1 MGCCCHVE
9 TISEVSSMCAARAG
23 GAPAGKARRRRETS
37 PPALRRS
44 HRRPVE
50 NLILCKML
58 QLGQML
64 EDSTLHAT

>member
-9 TISEVSSMCAARAG
+9 TISEVLSMCAAQAE

-44 HRRPVE
+44 HCRPVE
-50 NLILCKML
+50 NLILCKMI
-58 QLGQML
+58 QLSQML
-64 EDSTLHAT
+64 EDDMLHAS